1 MQFETDAAASE
12 ATCMPTGQGCAVP
25 PTGAPGNFYPYWTQA
40 NVGGK
45 CVWEFGQMTNG
56 NTFGADAQYD
66 GPTARF
72 FGTLA
77 SPIMSNPNCS

>member
-1 MQFETDAAASE
+1 
-12 ATCMPTGQGCAVP
+12 MPSGQGCAVP
-25 PTGAPGNFYPYWTQA
+25 PPGAPGNFYPYWTQA
-40 NVGGK
+40 MVGGH

-56 NTFGADAQYD
+56 NTFGADAQYN

-77 SPIMSNPNCS
+77 SPITPNPNCS